1 MRRKDQKQLEGSFS
15 GNLIRELIAD
25 ITSTNNGHKLQ
36 NGEWRKNLIEPE
48 WICPLKYETKYIEIL
63 KWNIF
68 LQKK

>member
-36 NGEWRKNLIEPE
+36 NGEWCKNLIEPE
-48 WICPLKYETKYIEIL
+48 WICPLKYEMKYIEM
-63 KWNIF
+63 
-68 LQKK
+68 